1 MTTTRARIIEQTTH
15 LFTSQ
20 GYTGTGLKQIA
31 TQAAAPFGS
40 IYHFFPGGKRDLAAT
55 VLRESG
61 TAYGL
66 LVPLVYDGSQ
76 DVVTGTANFFA
87 GAAQHLVDTD
97 WADACPIGTVALE
110 VASTDD
116 ELRVVI
122 ADVFEG
128 WLQLLDVRLVA
139 AGISPERAR
148 ELSHTVLAALEG
160 GFMLCRTLRTTRPL
174 LDAGTAMAGLIA
186 DALPRRRTTTSRT
199 ATTGAN
205 ARESAEATSRA
216 RARGGPR

>member
-1 MTTTRARIIEQTTH
+1 VTTTKARIIEQTTQ

-31 TQAAAPFGS
+31 AQAAAPFGS
-40 IYHFFPGGKRDLAAT
+40 IYLAAT

-66 LVPLVYDGSQ
+66 LVPMVYDASE
-76 DVVTGTANFFA
+76 DVATGTADFFA

-116 ELRVVI
+116 ELRNVI

-128 WLQLLDVRLVA
+128 WLQLLDERLVA
-139 AGISPERAR
+139 AGITAGRAR

-174 LDAGTAMAGLIA
+174 LDAGAAMAALIA
-186 DALPRRRTTTSRT
+186 DALPRRRVTTSRT
-199 ATTGAN
+199 ATTRTISTGTTTNAN
-205 ARESAEATSRA
+205 AKATTNA
-216 RARGGPR
+216 KAHAKGGTQ